1 MLPAVIEDRVQGI
14 VEEGGHCIGSTY
26 DCAQFDEECGEIV
39 VLGFDLY
46 HETVDVI
53 VKIEGRHV
61 IDLKGVV
68 VIGVLICPCLSVE
81 SSRVDGGYDI
91 DMVVTDV
98 GVGRSSHV
106 VYL

>member
-1 MLPAVIEDRVQGI
+1 M
-14 VEEGGHCIGSTY
+14 
-26 DCAQFDEECGEIV
+26 
-39 VLGFDLY
+39 
-46 HETVDVI
+46 
-53 VKIEGRHV
+53 

>member
-1 MLPAVIEDRVQGI
+1 LLPAVIEDRVQGI
-14 VEEGGHCIGSTY
+14 VEEGGHGIGSTY
-26 DCAQFDEECGEIV
+26 DCAEFDEECGEIV